1 MQTNTTVRKH
11 KYRFFALILALC
23 LVMTMIP
30 LPAGLSFG
38 TISVAAADGVS
49 YLDYMNGTFEEK
61 SVTDYTTIDEN
72 STTWY
77 SGWYV
82 VGEEVSISERITVS
96 GDVYLILA
104 DGATLTASQGISV
117 TKGNSLTIY
126 AQSDGEK
133 QGKLTATGTGNSR
146 GYAGIGGNNAT
157 NQIDFGTIQIYGGDI
172 TATGG
177 TRAAGIGGGGVMQNG
192 AELNGKIVIGGGK
205 VTATGGR

>member
-23 LVMTMIP
+23 LVLTMIS

-72 STTWY
+72 STTW
-77 SGWYV
+77 SNGWYV
-82 VGEEVSISERITVS
+82 AGEEVSISERITVS

-104 DGATLTASQGISV
+104 DGAP
-117 TKGNSLTIY
+117 
-126 AQSDGEK
+126 
-133 QGKLTATGTGNSR
+133 
-146 GYAGIGGNNAT
+146 
-157 NQIDFGTIQIYGGDI
+157 
-172 TATGG
+172 
-177 TRAAGIGGGGVMQNG
+177 
-192 AELNGKIVIGGGK
+192 
-205 VTATGGR
+205 